1 MVCAQPVVTGSALIV
16 HQEAAIPVEVHVLLV
31 TIIKIRLLQFVKA
44 AIMDIMRVEVAVY
57 SVQIAVK
64 HALDCKH
71 AILAHKDIT

>member
-57 SVQIAVK
+57 SVQIAAK
-64 HALDCKH
+64 HALDRNH
-71 AILAHKDIT
+71 VVLAHKDIT